1 MRIFAEKVNKKDT
14 MQLKILAV
22 ILLTVISYSG
32 FSQDLSRYTNRDIND
47 SASWI
52 VKADSLTCRLPYF
65 NVNKDM
71 KDVNEEF
78 DRFLKNDWLESVAVV
93 NQQDA
98 VKEFG
103 PAGRNGVFIVVL
115 KKGTYTHLAKK
126 IKVACKPNN

>member
-1 MRIFAEKVNKKDT
+1 

-32 FSQDLSRYTNRDIND
+32 FSQDLSRYTNRDVND
-47 SASWI
+47 SALWI

-93 NQQDA
+93 KQQDA

-126 IKVACKPNN
+126 IKAACNPKN